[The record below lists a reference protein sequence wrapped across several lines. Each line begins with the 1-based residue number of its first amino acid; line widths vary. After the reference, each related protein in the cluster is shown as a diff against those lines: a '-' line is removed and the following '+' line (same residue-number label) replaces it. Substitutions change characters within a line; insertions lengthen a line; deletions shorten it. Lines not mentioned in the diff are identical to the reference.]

1 MGEHVTVRERNSAK
15 VARMEAAVA
24 ELKPVLAAY
33 AREHGGRFVLFGSAA
48 RREMHPDSD
57 VDILVDF
64 PDGARMQAMSF
75 AEDACWERGLTPDI
89 LGFGRPAGRLRKHI
103 EEEGLVLP
111 GDEER
116 WSNPMS
122 NEDRWGDI
130 LDAAKSAASH
140 FDAAERVFHR
150 GGLEGAGDAGYERRM
165 AFYHAMQS
173 GHTALESA
181 LKRVLA
187 ALGERPP
194 AGSEWHKALIR
205 EAARPLG
212 PGGPVLSPE
221 LVAAADET
229 RKFRHFASHSYD
241 EPFDPEEARPA
252 VEAARLLAAR
262 LEAEMQD
269 VVNRLGSG

>member
-89 LGFGRPAGRLRKHI
+89 LGFG
-103 EEEGLVLP
+103 
-111 GDEER
+111 
-116 WSNPMS
+116 
-122 NEDRWGDI
+122 
-130 LDAAKSAASH
+130 
-140 FDAAERVFHR
+140 
-150 GGLEGAGDAGYERRM
+150 
-165 AFYHAMQS
+165 
-173 GHTALESA
+173 
-181 LKRVLA
+181 
-187 ALGERPP
+187 
-194 AGSEWHKALIR
+194 
-205 EAARPLG
+205 
-212 PGGPVLSPE
+212 
-221 LVAAADET
+221 AAADET